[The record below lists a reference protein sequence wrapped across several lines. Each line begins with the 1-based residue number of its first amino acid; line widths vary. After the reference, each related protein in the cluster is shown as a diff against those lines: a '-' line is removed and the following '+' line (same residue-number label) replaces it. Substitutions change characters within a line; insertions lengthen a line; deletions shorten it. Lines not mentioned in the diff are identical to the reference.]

1 MTTTDCIKTRR
12 SVRKFEDREV
22 PRGLITEIIGE
33 AAFAPS
39 WKNTRTPRYTV
50 ICDKAVIASIAEE
63 GVHGNAHNAEI
74 INGAP
79 CIIVQSAVN
88 SLAGYEPDGSYSTI
102 KGDGY
107 TMYDAGIAAQ
117 TLCLAAHDR
126 GLGTVIM
133 GIIDYDRIAKII
145 SLPENETVVAAI
157 AMGYPAG
164 TPSAPKKF
172 TADEITRFI

>member
-1 MTTTDCIKTRR
+1 MNTIECIKTRR
-12 SVRKFEDREV
+12 SIRKFEDRPV
-22 PRGLITEIIGE
+22 PRELMTEIISA

-50 ICDKAVIASIAEE
+50 IDDKAVIAKIAAE
-63 GVHGNAHNAEI
+63 GVLGNAHNAGI
-74 INGAP
+74 INGTN
-79 CIIVQSAVN
+79 CFIIQSAVN
-88 SLAGYEPDGSYSTI
+88 SLAGYEPDGSYSTV

-117 TLCLAAHDR
+117 TLCLAAHEK

-133 GIIDYDRIAKII
+133 GIIDYDRIAEII

-157 AMGYPAG
+157 AIGYPAQS
-164 TPSAPKKF
+164 PSAPKKF
-172 TADEITRFI
+172 TADEILRFI